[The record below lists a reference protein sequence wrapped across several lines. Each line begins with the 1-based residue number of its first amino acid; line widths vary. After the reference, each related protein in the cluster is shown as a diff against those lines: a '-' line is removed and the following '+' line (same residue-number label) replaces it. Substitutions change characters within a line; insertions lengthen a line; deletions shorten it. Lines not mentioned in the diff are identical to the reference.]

1 MKLTEKQLAV
11 LTAVQ
16 NAQPG
21 DFIVLRGFAG
31 TGKSVT
37 ASEIMKDL
45 DCKTLVITPTAAA
58 LAVIKRKIDSQD
70 IKNVTFRTIASLM
83 SRHQLVIKFTNY
95 KEFSPVIGTRELV
108 NAMKQFSDRNLQ
120 TVFEVQEEI
129 ADLHPALTIEEVAK
143 AVQLK
148 YVTREK
154 EIIFKSDEEFENFL
168 FVNDIDLKY
177 AIDNFIIMVDT
188 EMLSDLM
195 IGKFKINPFD
205 PIVEESQFDFRVAA
219 EIADDI
225 SKYALVVIDEMS
237 MMSDIQAKLYKQAVE
252 LCEDAPVTLVSGDP
266 GQLKPVEGEFNE
278 WCNAKDN
285 DRDVFELTDVLRST
299 DSIATFGQMI
309 RMNVPLK
316 TIAPTDSRIVEFER
330 NTSLNEIYKLHEEDF
345 KQSDMVLAFTN
356 KDVNELNEKIRYS
369 KGLIGHVQIGDK
381 IVVNRNVGRDRSNGI
396 LHANG
401 QIYRVV
407 EDLSKE
413 FLEQL
418 SDLQSSKNL
427 GLDFLRNA
435 LERQIIKLIKTVDD
449 EGIEKYLFVSSN
461 CYSLSSRELKELEV
475 AVNKSIRNNLNFVEK
490 SQLQQIFYNLGMM
503 SLTDKFD
510 FPNLVDVRFAHAMTV
525 HKSQGSQFKNVIYVV
540 SSRDLWIQSQDLKDS
555 RFKQAPVYVA
565 VTRAIEDIKVLY
577 IK

>member
-58 LAVIKRKIDSQD
+58 LAVLKRKIDSQD

-285 DRDVFELTDVLRST
+285 GRDVFELTDVLRST

-330 NTSLNEIYKLHEEDF
+330 NTSLNEIYKLYEEDF

-369 KGLIGHVQIGDK
+369 KGLIGHVKIGDK

-475 AVNKSIRNNLNFVEK
+475 AVNKSIRNNLNFAEK

>member
-1 MKLTEKQLAV
+1 MKLTEKQTAV

-16 NAQPG
+16 NASPG
-21 DFIVLRGFAG
+21 DFVVLRGFAG

-37 ASEIMKDL
+37 ASEIMKAIDS
-45 DCKTLVITPTAAA
+45 KTLVITPTAAA
-58 LAVIKRKIDSQD
+58 LAVLKRKIDSQE
-70 IKNVTFRTIASLM
+70 IANVSFRTIASLM

-95 KEFSPVIGTRELV
+95 KEFSPVIGTKTLV
-108 NAMKQFSDRNLQ
+108 DAMNEFSDRNLQ

-129 ADLHPALTIEEVAK
+129 AKLHPNLTVEEVAE
-143 AVQLK
+143 AIQLK

-154 EIIFKSDEEFENFL
+154 EIIFKSDEEFEAFL
-168 FVNDIDLKY
+168 LFNNVNLTY
-177 AIDNFIIMVDT
+177 AADSFIIMVDT
-188 EMLSDLM
+188 EMLSNLM
-195 IGKFKINPFD
+195 IKNFKINPFN
-205 PIVEESQFDFRVAA
+205 PIVEESQFDFRSAD
-219 EIADDI
+219 EIADEI
-225 SKYALVVIDEMS
+225 SDYALVVIDEMS
-237 MMSDIQAKLYKQAVE
+237 MMSDVQAKLYKQAVE
-252 LCEDAPVTLVSGDP
+252 MCEDAPVTLVSGDP

-285 DRDVFELTDVLRST
+285 GKDVFELTEVLRST

-316 TIAPTDSRIVEFER
+316 MIAPTDERVIEFDR
-330 NTSLNEIYKLHEEDF
+330 NTSLNEIYCQHEEDF
-345 KQSDMVLAFTN
+345 KESDIVLAFTN

-369 KGLIGHVQIGDK
+369 KGLIGHVQSGDK
-381 IVVNRNVGRDRSNGI
+381 IVVNRNVGRDKSNGI

-401 QIYRVV
+401 QIYKVV

-413 FLEQL
+413 FLEQMN
-418 SDLQSSKNL
+418 SIQSSKNISL
-427 GLDFLRNA
+427 ESLRDA
-435 LERQIIKLIKTVDD
+435 LQRQIVKLIKTVDD
-449 EGIEKYLFVSSN
+449 EGVEKYLFVSSN

-475 AVNKSIRNNLNFVEK
+475 AVNRSIRNNLNFAEK
-490 SQLQQIFYNLGMM
+490 SQLQQIFYNLGMV

-555 RFKQAPVYVA
+555 RFKQSPVYVA
-565 VTRAIEDIKVLY
+565 VTRAIENIKVLY

>member
-58 LAVIKRKIDSQD
+58 LAVLKRKIDSQD

-219 EIADDI
+219 EIVDDI

-278 WCNAKDN
+278 WCKAKDN
-285 DRDVFELTDVLRST
+285 GRDVFELTDVLRST

-369 KGLIGHVQIGDK
+369 KGLIGHVQSGDK
-381 IVVNRNVGRDRSNGI
+381 IVVNRNVGRDKSNGI

-401 QIYRVV
+401 QIYKVV

-413 FLEQL
+413 FLEQMN
-418 SDLQSSKNL
+418 SIQSSKNISL
-427 GLDFLRNA
+427 ESLRDA
-435 LERQIIKLIKTVDD
+435 LQRQIVKLIKTVDD
-449 EGIEKYLFVSSN
+449 EGVEKYLFVSSN

-475 AVNKSIRNNLNFVEK
+475 AVNRSIRNNLNFAEK
-490 SQLQQIFYNLGMM
+490 SQLQQIFYNLGMV

-565 VTRAIEDIKVLY
+565 VTRAIENIKVLY

>member
-58 LAVIKRKIDSQD
+58 LAVLKRKIDSQD

-285 DRDVFELTDVLRST
+285 GRDVFELTDVLRST

-316 TIAPTDSRIVEFER
+316 MIAPTDSRIVEFER

-475 AVNKSIRNNLNFVEK
+475 AVNKSIRNNLNFAEK

>member
-1 MKLTEKQLAV
+1 MRLTEKQTAV

-16 NAQPG
+16 NASPG
-21 DFIVLRGFAG
+21 DFVVLRGFAG

-37 ASEIMKDL
+37 ASEIMKSMNS
-45 DCKTLVITPTAAA
+45 KTLVITPTAAA
-58 LAVIKRKIDSQD
+58 LAVLKRKIDSQE
-70 IKNVTFRTIASLM
+70 IENVSFRTIASLM

-95 KEFSPVIGTRELV
+95 KEFSPVIGTKSLV
-108 NAMKQFSDRNLQ
+108 NEMNKFSTRNLQ

-129 ADLHPALTIEEVAK
+129 AELHPNLTVEEVAK
-143 AVQLK
+143 AIQLK

-154 EIIFKSDEEFENFL
+154 EIIFKSNEEFEVFL
-168 FVNDIDLKY
+168 LFNNINLAY
-177 AIDNFIIMVDT
+177 AADSFIIMVDT
-188 EMLSDLM
+188 EMLSNLM
-195 IGKFKINPFD
+195 IKNFKINPFD
-205 PIVEESQFDFRVAA
+205 PIVEESQFDFRSAD
-219 EIADDI
+219 EIADEI
-225 SKYALVVIDEMS
+225 SDYALVVIDEMS
-237 MMSDIQAKLYKQAVE
+237 MMSDVQAKLYKQAIE
-252 LCEDAPVTLVSGDP
+252 MCEDAPVTLVSGDP

-285 DRDVFELTDVLRST
+285 GKDVFELTDVLRST

-316 TIAPTDSRIVEFER
+316 MIAPTDERVIEFDR
-330 NTSLNEIYKLHEEDF
+330 NTSLNEIYRQHEEDF
-345 KQSDMVLAFTN
+345 KESDIVLAFTN

-369 KGLIGHVQIGDK
+369 KGLIGHVQPGDK
-381 IVVNRNVGRDRSNGI
+381 IVVNRNVGRDKSNGI

-401 QIYRVV
+401 QIYKAV

-413 FLEQL
+413 FLDQMN
-418 SDLQSSKNL
+418 SIQSSKNISL
-427 GLDFLRNA
+427 ESLRGA
-435 LERQIIKLIKTVDD
+435 LQRQIVKLIKTVDD

-475 AVNKSIRNNLNFVEK
+475 AVNKSIRNNLNFAEK

-565 VTRAIEDIKVLY
+565 VTRAIENIKVLY

>member
-1 MKLTEKQLAV
+1 MKLTEKQTAV

-16 NAQPG
+16 NASPG
-21 DFIVLRGFAG
+21 DFVVLRGFAG

-37 ASEIMKDL
+37 ASEIMKAIDS
-45 DCKTLVITPTAAA
+45 KTLVITPTAAA
-58 LAVIKRKIDSQD
+58 LAVLKRKIDSQE
-70 IKNVTFRTIASLM
+70 IANVSFRTIASLM

-95 KEFSPVIGTRELV
+95 KEFSPVIGTKTLV
-108 NAMKQFSDRNLQ
+108 DAMNEFSDRNLQ

-129 ADLHPALTIEEVAK
+129 AKLHPNLTVEEVAE
-143 AVQLK
+143 AIQLK

-154 EIIFKSDEEFENFL
+154 EIIFKSDEELEAFL
-168 FVNDIDLKY
+168 LFNNVNLTY
-177 AIDNFIIMVDT
+177 AADSFIIMVDT
-188 EMLSDLM
+188 EMLSNLM
-195 IGKFKINPFD
+195 IKNFKINPFN
-205 PIVEESQFDFRVAA
+205 PIVEESQFDFRSAD
-219 EIADDI
+219 EIADEI
-225 SKYALVVIDEMS
+225 SDYALVVIDEMS
-237 MMSDIQAKLYKQAVE
+237 MMSDVQAKLYKQAVE
-252 LCEDAPVTLVSGDP
+252 MCEDAPVTLVSGDP

-285 DRDVFELTDVLRST
+285 GKDVFELTEVLRST

-316 TIAPTDSRIVEFER
+316 MIAPTDERVIEFDR
-330 NTSLNEIYKLHEEDF
+330 NTSLNEIYCQHEEDF
-345 KQSDMVLAFTN
+345 KESDIVLAFTN

-369 KGLIGHVQIGDK
+369 KGLIGHVQSGDK
-381 IVVNRNVGRDRSNGI
+381 IVVNRNVGRDKSNGI

-401 QIYRVV
+401 QIYKVV

-413 FLEQL
+413 FLEQMN
-418 SDLQSSKNL
+418 SIQSSKNISL
-427 GLDFLRNA
+427 ESLRDA
-435 LERQIIKLIKTVDD
+435 LQRQIVKLIKTVDD
-449 EGIEKYLFVSSN
+449 EGVEKYLFVSSN

-475 AVNKSIRNNLNFVEK
+475 AVNRSIRNNLNFAEK
-490 SQLQQIFYNLGMM
+490 SQLQQIFYNLGMV

-565 VTRAIEDIKVLY
+565 VTRAIENIKVLY

>member
-1 MKLTEKQLAV
+1 MKLTEKQTAV

-16 NAQPG
+16 NASPG
-21 DFIVLRGFAG
+21 DFVVLRGFAG

-37 ASEIMKDL
+37 ASEIMKAIDS
-45 DCKTLVITPTAAA
+45 KTLVITPTAAA
-58 LAVIKRKIDSQD
+58 LAVLKRKIDSQE
-70 IKNVTFRTIASLM
+70 IANVSFRTIASLM

-95 KEFSPVIGTRELV
+95 KEFSPVIGTKTLV
-108 NAMKQFSDRNLQ
+108 DAMNEFSDRNLQ

-129 ADLHPALTIEEVAK
+129 AKLHPNLTVEEVAE
-143 AVQLK
+143 AIQLK

-154 EIIFKSDEEFENFL
+154 EIIFKSDEEFEAFL
-168 FVNDIDLKY
+168 LFNNVNLTY
-177 AIDNFIIMVDT
+177 AADSFIIMVDT
-188 EMLSDLM
+188 EMLSNLM
-195 IGKFKINPFD
+195 IKNFKINPFN
-205 PIVEESQFDFRVAA
+205 PIVEESQFDFRSAD
-219 EIADDI
+219 EIADEI
-225 SKYALVVIDEMS
+225 SDYALVVIDEMS
-237 MMSDIQAKLYKQAVE
+237 MMSDVQAKLYKQAVE
-252 LCEDAPVTLVSGDP
+252 MCEDAPVTLVSGDP

-285 DRDVFELTDVLRST
+285 GKDVFELTEVLRST

-316 TIAPTDSRIVEFER
+316 MIAPTDERVIEFDR
-330 NTSLNEIYKLHEEDF
+330 NTSLNEIYCQHEEDF
-345 KQSDMVLAFTN
+345 KESDIVLAFTN

-369 KGLIGHVQIGDK
+369 KGLIGHVQSGDK
-381 IVVNRNVGRDRSNGI
+381 IVVNRNVGRDKSNGI

-401 QIYRVV
+401 QIYKVV

-413 FLEQL
+413 FLEQMN
-418 SDLQSSKNL
+418 SIQSSKNISL
-427 GLDFLRNA
+427 ESLRDA
-435 LERQIIKLIKTVDD
+435 LQRQIVKLIKTVDD
-449 EGIEKYLFVSSN
+449 EGVEKYLFVSSN

-475 AVNKSIRNNLNFVEK
+475 AVNRSIRNNLNFAEK
-490 SQLQQIFYNLGMM
+490 SQLQQIFYNLGMV

>member
-58 LAVIKRKIDSQD
+58 LAVLKRKIDSQD

-252 LCEDAPVTLVSGDP
+252 LCEDASVTLVSGDP

-278 WCNAKDN
+278 WCNVKDN
-285 DRDVFELTDVLRST
+285 GRDVFELTDVLRST

-475 AVNKSIRNNLNFVEK
+475 AVNKSIRNNLNFAEK

>member
-58 LAVIKRKIDSQD
+58 LAVLKRKIDSQD

-188 EMLSDLM
+188 EMLSNLM
-195 IGKFKINPFD
+195 IDKFKINPFD
-205 PIVEESQFDFRVAA
+205 PIVEESQFDFRSAA

-285 DRDVFELTDVLRST
+285 GRDVFELTDVLRST

-475 AVNKSIRNNLNFVEK
+475 AVNKSIRNNLNFAEK

>member
-177 AIDNFIIMVDT
+177 AIDNFIIMVDN

>member
-1 MKLTEKQLAV
+1 MKLTEKQTAV

-16 NAQPG
+16 NASPG
-21 DFIVLRGFAG
+21 DFVVLRGFAG

-37 ASEIMKDL
+37 ASEIMKAIDS
-45 DCKTLVITPTAAA
+45 KTLVITPTAAA
-58 LAVIKRKIDSQD
+58 LAVLKRKIDSQE
-70 IKNVTFRTIASLM
+70 IANVSFRTIASLM

-95 KEFSPVIGTRELV
+95 KEFSPVIGTKTLV
-108 NAMKQFSDRNLQ
+108 DAMNEFSDRNLQ

-129 ADLHPALTIEEVAK
+129 AKLHPNLTVEEVAE
-143 AVQLK
+143 AIQLK

-154 EIIFKSDEEFENFL
+154 EIIFKSDEEFEAFL
-168 FVNDIDLKY
+168 LFNNVNLTY
-177 AIDNFIIMVDT
+177 AADSFIIMVDT
-188 EMLSDLM
+188 EMLSNLM
-195 IGKFKINPFD
+195 IKNFKINPFN
-205 PIVEESQFDFRVAA
+205 PIVEESQFDFRSAD
-219 EIADDI
+219 EIADEI
-225 SKYALVVIDEMS
+225 SDYALVVIDEMS
-237 MMSDIQAKLYKQAVE
+237 MMSDVQAKLYKQAVE
-252 LCEDAPVTLVSGDP
+252 MCEDAPVTLVSGDP

-285 DRDVFELTDVLRST
+285 GKDVFELTEVLRST

-316 TIAPTDSRIVEFER
+316 MIAPTDERVIEFDR
-330 NTSLNEIYKLHEEDF
+330 NTSLNEIYCQHEEDF
-345 KQSDMVLAFTN
+345 KESDIVLAFTN

-369 KGLIGHVQIGDK
+369 KGLIGHVQSGDK
-381 IVVNRNVGRDRSNGI
+381 IVVNRNVGRDKSNGI

-401 QIYRVV
+401 QIYKVV

-413 FLEQL
+413 FLEQMN
-418 SDLQSSKNL
+418 SIQSSKNISL
-427 GLDFLRNA
+427 ESLRDA
-435 LERQIIKLIKTVDD
+435 LQRQIVKLIKTVDD
-449 EGIEKYLFVSSN
+449 EGVEKYLFVSSN

-475 AVNKSIRNNLNFVEK
+475 AVNRSIRNNLNFAEK
-490 SQLQQIFYNLGMM
+490 SQLQQIFYNLGMV

-510 FPNLVDVRFAHAMTV
+510 FPNLADVRFAHAMTV

-565 VTRAIEDIKVLY
+565 VTRAIENIKVLY

>member
-1 MKLTEKQLAV
+1 MKLTEKQTAV

-16 NAQPG
+16 NASPG
-21 DFIVLRGFAG
+21 DFVVLRGFAG

-58 LAVIKRKIDSQD
+58 LAVLKRKIDSQD
-70 IKNVTFRTIASLM
+70 IRNVAFRTIASLM

-95 KEFSPVIGTRELV
+95 KEFSPVIATRELV
-108 NAMKQFSDRNLQ
+108 DAMKQFSDRNLQ
-120 TVFEVQEEI
+120 TVFEVQKEI
-129 ADLHPALTIEEVAK
+129 AELHPTLTIEEVAK

-154 EIIFKSDEEFENFL
+154 EIIFKSDEEFEDFL
-168 FVNDIDLKY
+168 FMNEIDLKY

-188 EMLSDLM
+188 EMLSNLM
-195 IGKFKINPFD
+195 IDKFKINPFD
-205 PIVEESQFDFRVAA
+205 PIVEESQFDFRSAA

-225 SKYALVVIDEMS
+225 SRYALVVIDEMS
-237 MMSDIQAKLYKQAVE
+237 MMSDVQAKLYKQAVE

-285 DRDVFELTDVLRST
+285 GKDVFELTDVLRST

-316 TIAPTDSRIVEFER
+316 TIAPTDERVIEFDR
-330 NTSLNEIYKLHEEDF
+330 NTSLNEIYRQHEEDF
-345 KQSDMVLAFTN
+345 KESDIVLAFTN

-369 KGLIGHVQIGDK
+369 KGLIGHVQPGDK
-381 IVVNRNVGRDRSNGI
+381 IVVNRNVGRDKSNGI

-401 QIYRVV
+401 QIYKVV

-413 FLEQL
+413 FLDQM
-418 SDLQSSKNL
+418 SSIQSSKNISL
-427 GLDFLRNA
+427 ESLRDA
-435 LERQIIKLIKTVDD
+435 LQRQIVKLIKTVDD
-449 EGIEKYLFVSSN
+449 EGVEKYLFVSSN

-475 AVNKSIRNNLNFVEK
+475 AVNRSIRNNLNFAEK

-510 FPNLVDVRFAHAMTV
+510 FLNLVDVRFAHAMTV

-565 VTRAIEDIKVLY
+565 VTRAIENIKVLY

>member
-188 EMLSDLM
+188 EMLFDLM

>member
-58 LAVIKRKIDSQD
+58 LAVLKRKIDSQD

-95 KEFSPVIGTRELV
+95 KEFSPVIETRELV

-285 DRDVFELTDVLRST
+285 GRDVFELTDVLRST

-475 AVNKSIRNNLNFVEK
+475 AVNKSIRNNLNFAEK

-555 RFKQAPVYVA
+555 RFKPAPVYVA